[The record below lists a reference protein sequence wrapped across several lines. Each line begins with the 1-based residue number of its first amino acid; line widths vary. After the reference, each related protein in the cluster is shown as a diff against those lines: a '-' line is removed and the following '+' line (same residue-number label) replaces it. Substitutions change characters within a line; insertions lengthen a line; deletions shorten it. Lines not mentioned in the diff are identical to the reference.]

1 MKKYRKVLLI
11 SLLVLAAALSSVLI
25 WQRENISALINGMK
39 YSPEEIAIQLDN
51 KREEL
56 KTEVEKYTSASIR
69 DLSAEDEEKLL
80 KGQITLE
87 ELSEKYNLPL
97 DVMKDENTDT
107 LDEIEIVESKDD
119 KGSAKEIDKVIS
131 DSVSRMYALKA
142 KYVSKL
148 GELERTVY
156 DEYLKLPKEKQNSSG
171 KKELVTKNLNYVAD
185 LEHRC
190 DNEVAEVISK
200 LEKEL
205 KRLNGDTE
213 IINILNDAYKNEKEL
228 KKSYYL
234 SLYNS

>member
-11 SLLVLAAALSSVLI
+11 SILVLAVALSSVLI
-25 WQRENISALINGMK
+25 WQRENISALMNGMK
-39 YSPEEIAIQLDN
+39 YSPEEIAIQLDS

-56 KTEVEKYTSASIR
+56 KTEVEKYTSSSIR

-107 LDEIEIVESKDD
+107 SDEMEIVESKDE
-119 KGSAKEIDKVIS
+119 KGSAEEIDKVIS
-131 DSVSRMYALKA
+131 NSVSRMYALKA

-156 DEYLKLPKEKQNSSG
+156 DEYLKLPKEKQNASG

-190 DNEVAEVISK
+190 DNEVAEVINK

-205 KRLNGDTE
+205 KRLNGNTE
-213 IINILNDAYKNEKEL
+213 IIDILNDAYKNEKEL